1 MKLAPGFSVMEK
13 MISARVTGGG
23 KSKSKLAIMYL

>member
-13 MISARVTGGG
+13 MIGARVTGER
-23 KSKSKLAIMYL
+23 KSKSKLAIMYI